1 MKVLNFLSDIGNQCR
16 LLECYCSAGNGK
28 WNVISELKY
37 IEVGKRLLIK
47 EVVTVLRK
55 RKSFHINEDYH
66 LYKSNLIL
74 YLCKKFLK

>member
-1 MKVLNFLSDIGNQCR
+1 MKRKKLKKVLNFLSDIGNQCR

-47 EVVTVLRK
+47 EVVTIREK
-55 RKSFHINEDYH
+55 RKNFRQNKKCFH
-66 LYKSNLIL
+66 KANLIL
-74 YLCKKFLK
+74 YP

>member
-16 LLECYCSAGNGK
+16 LLECYCRAGNGK

-47 EVVTVLRK
+47 EVVTVRRK
-55 RKSFHINEDYH
+55 RKNFRQNKEM
-66 LYKSNLIL
+66 
-74 YLCKKFLK
+74 FP